1 VDTIINNHPNSPDA
15 KDDDTNYYD
24 ALISLF
30 DNSCRLSDYDDE
42 ISILADEVNMILFDT
57 EDDKLGR
64 IRTLYDVRKA
74 ELADTV
80 LKYHTYSGYHAGIM
94 QEALENK

>member
-1 VDTIINNHPNSPDA
+1 MDSIIKNHPNSPDA

-30 DNSCRLSDYDDE
+30 DNSLKLSDYDEESQLIADQVN
-42 ISILADEVNMILFDT
+42 IILNDA

-64 IRTLYDVRKA
+64 IKTLYDVRKA

-80 LKYHTYSGYHAGIM
+80 LKYHAYSGYHAGIM
-94 QEALENK
+94 QEALENS